1 MTTGDLVLYWPKWHP
16 TIRSEPEGF
25 ATLIQFDNDE
35 CKRSKG
41 NVTPPYPKWEILF
54 HGRLLWVR
62 SWQVMEVSDENR
74 KSC

>member
-25 ATLIQFDNDE
+25 ATLVQFDSDE
-35 CKRSKG
+35 RKLSEGK
-41 NVTPPYPKWEILF
+41 PPYPQWKILF